1 MVLNEKLTLSN
12 GMEIPKLAL
21 GTWQISNEEVV
32 AAVKAALSMGYRHI
46 DTAAAYGNEE
56 GVGQALAES
65 GIDRKDIFLTT
76 KVPAEIK
83 TYEGAKESIEAS
95 LKKLG
100 TDYIDLMLIH
110 APRPW
115 SEMHAGATHFYYE
128 ENVEVWKAIE
138 EAHKEGKLRAIG
150 VSNFEISDIENLL
163 AHEASI
169 PMANQIRVHV
179 GHVPKELIDYC
190 NSKNIL
196 VEAYSP
202 NATGRLI
209 NNPKV
214 VEMAAKYGVSSA
226 QLAIRFDLQLGLLP
240 LPKSRHEEYIRQ
252 NAEVDFVISDE
263 DMQTLLAMTE

>member
-1 MVLNEKLTLSN
+1 MIKSINDVVKLNN
-12 GMEIPKLAL
+12 GILMPWFGL
-21 GTWQISNEEVV
+21 GVWKAQGQEVV
-32 AAVKAALSMGYRHI
+32 DAVKWAVQAGYRHI

-95 LKKLG
+95 LKNLG

-128 ENVEVWKAIE
+128 ENAEVWKAIE

-150 VSNFEISDIENLL
+150 ADIELVKDEREIQKFKL
-163 AHEASI
+163 K
-169 PMANQIRVHV
+169 V
-179 GHVPKELIDYC
+179 G
-190 NSKNIL
+190 
-196 VEAYSP
+196 
-202 NATGRLI
+202 
-209 NNPKV
+209 
-214 VEMAAKYGVSSA
+214 
-226 QLAIRFDLQLGLLP
+226 
-240 LPKSRHEEYIRQ
+240 
-252 NAEVDFVISDE
+252 
-263 DMQTLLAMTE
+263 

>member
-1 MVLNEKLTLSN
+1 MILQENLVMSN
-12 GMEIPKLAL
+12 GVEIPKLAL

-32 AAVKAALSMGYRHI
+32 GAVKAALSMGYRHI

-83 TYEGAKESIEAS
+83 TYEGAKESIESS

-128 ENVEVWKAIE
+128 ENAEVWKAIE

-163 AHEASI
+163 AHNGSV

-179 GHVPKELIDYC
+179 GHVPQELIDYC
-190 NSKNIL
+190 NAKNIL

-209 NNPKV
+209 NNPAV

-252 NAEVDFVISDE
+252 NAEVDFVISDG
-263 DMQTLLAMTE
+263 DMQTLLQMQE